1 MDIAGLLDD
10 MKERVRTRG
19 ATPLVGGGL
28 LGSFTR
34 GLLGLDPSEEDG
46 KFSQDMML
54 KAYQTGQA
62 LSNTPTPL
70 ALAVAPAALVKGA
83 KSAKATGGL
92 LDVPAQAKTVEQIN
106 YPGRQG
112 FDPRY
117 DPRVK
122 ERERLQSLKTTIEA
136 KTKEQPQTVDLTQF
150 EGRPFITSMSDRTAA
165 GGLLTAIN
173 DVQLKRPTT
182 LQGGQDFMFEN
193 PYVWASARQ
202 PVKQIVEQ
210 AQVVKELTG
219 QNPLFIP
226 WRMAPTGGDFA
237 TMTGETMLSFAESA
251 FGKGQKKSLD
261 KKIKAIIPDWPG
273 IDASNSIEVYRA
285 TPDAR
290 RKLLKNMLDVEF
302 REAGGLGIGE
312 ARLAVSDPKQLGG
325 FDTQIMNIG
334 EIFAGK
340 PGVPESGHFSYP
352 YAVPGQGIG
361 RIDRDLGIFELL
373 PNVVSAR
380 GIPAPE
386 SPRAT
391 DIRALQMKPYAGL
404 ITEELL
410 KKLGY

>member
-1 MDIAGLLDD
+1 MDVAGLLDD

-19 ATPLVGGGL
+19 ATPFVGGGMQ
-28 LGSFTR
+28 GSFLR
-34 GLLGLDPSEEDG
+34 GLLGLDPAEEAT
-46 KFSQDMML
+46 QAQVR
-54 KAYQTGQA
+54 AYQTGQA
-62 LSNTPTPL
+62 LSNSPTPL
-70 ALAVAPAALVKGA
+70 ALAAAPAAIA
-83 KSAKATGGL
+83 KAGKAAKATGGL
-92 LDVPAQAKTVEQIN
+92 LNVPAQAKTVEQIN

-122 ERERLQSLKTTIEA
+122 ERERLQSLKTTIET
-136 KTKEQPQTVDLTQF
+136 KTKDQPQTVDLTQF

-173 DVQLKRPTT
+173 DVQLKRPTA

-290 RKLLKNMLDVEF
+290 RKLLKNML
-302 REAGGLGIGE
+302 
-312 ARLAVSDPKQLGG
+312 
-325 FDTQIMNIG
+325 T
-334 EIFAGK
+334 
-340 PGVPESGHFSYP
+340 
-352 YAVPGQGIG
+352 G
-361 RIDRDLGIFELL
+361 R
-373 PNVVSAR
+373 
-380 GIPAPE
+380 APRCRQ
-386 SPRAT
+386 SNGA
-391 DIRALQMKPYAGL
+391 
-404 ITEELL
+404 
-410 KKLGY
+410 